1 MNRNN
6 AHAMQRELPE
16 ELYTSLHR
24 EDFPDCLDEEI
35 EDMETQPFAP
45 LMNSSSAAEP
55 IFHHPSQNK
64 LRENIR

>member
-16 ELYTSLHR
+16 ELYTTLHL

-35 EDMETQPFAP
+35 
-45 LMNSSSAAEP
+45 
-55 IFHHPSQNK
+55 
-64 LRENIR
+64 